1 MHYPLPCS
9 PGAIIGYRKNGTP
22 IRVIAGGSEAAT
34 ETPAGDAPATPAAEP
49 PTPAAPPAAPAADP
63 AQQSGQEPPAQP
75 AEAANVDQLPPWAQ
89 KLIRD
94 GRTEAATNRA
104 KAKEH
109 ADALAAL
116 ETKSQQQLDGIAK
129 ALGLKPEEATPEQIM
144 AERDNARAQ
153 AEQNAAQARQ
163 SQVELAV
170 FRAAAQSGAN
180 GTALLDSRSFVAGL
194 DGLDPSSPDF
204 AQQVADKIAAATEA
218 NPAWRTAV
226 PAPAVVPPPLAAP
239 PAAPPAPVPARS
251 GGEHTAPGGNR
262 QWTLADVQAV
272 SKTNPQAVVDAIEQ
286 GLLVDLG
293 YHPSRKRRG
302 A

>member
-1 MHYPLPCS
+1 MNRNYPSMP
-9 PGAIIGYRKNGTP
+9 PGAIIGYLKNGKP
-22 IRVIAGGSEAAT
+22 VRIIAGGSEAAT
-34 ETPAGDAPATPAAEP
+34 EAPAGDAPAAPTADAATPPAATTDPAPASAPE
-49 PTPAAPPAAPAADP
+49 TPAAP
-63 AQQSGQEPPAQP
+63 S
-75 AEAANVDQLPPWAQ
+75 EAANVDQLPPWAQ

-109 ADALAAL
+109 GDALEAL
-116 ETKSQQQLDGIAK
+116 KTQSQKQLDGIAQ
-129 ALGLKPEEATPEQIM
+129 ALGLKPEQATPEQIM
-144 AERDNARAQ
+144 AERDAARATADQ
-153 AEQNAAQARQ
+153 SAAQARQ

-194 DGLDPSSPDF
+194 DGLDPSSADF
-204 AQQVADKIAAATEA
+204 GQQVADKIAAATDA
-218 NPAWRTAV
+218 NPAWKTAI

-239 PAAPPAPVPARS
+239 PAPPAAPVPARS

-262 QWTLADVQAV
+262 QWTLADVTAA
-272 SKTNPQAVVDAIEQ
+272 SKGNPQAVVDAINQ

-293 YHPSRKRRG
+293 YAPTRNRR
-302 A
+302 